1 MIVQNINSKQKS
13 RGFTIVELLVVI
25 VVIGILAAITI
36 VSYTGITAKANK
48 VLAQSNASSAQAV
61 IEVMAADNSGVY
73 PVTAAAINAYNGIT
87 KMPAGVSVVTGQSG
101 ANGTTFTT
109 PATAP
114 ISATNGKTAV
124 TYACMATVI
133 TGPCLTTGGRIT
145 YWDFETSL
153 QAVVY
158 VGTASATS
166 IFFNPA
172 T

>member
-1 MIVQNINSKQKS
+1 MKTVSNLTRRD

-36 VSYTGITAKANK
+36 VSYTGITQKANTTK
-48 VLAQSNASSAQAV
+48 ALTNAQAAQQV
-61 IEVMAADNSGVY
+61 IEVMAAENNGVY
-73 PVTAAAINAYNGIT
+73 PITAASINAYSGVT
-87 KMPAGVSVVTGQSG
+87 KLPAGLTVVTGQSG

-114 ISATNGKTAV
+114 ISATNGATTV
-124 TYACMATVI
+124 TYACMATLA

-145 YWDFETSL
+145 YWNFETSA
-153 QAVVY
+153 QVVVY
-158 VGTASATS
+158 VGAAKATS
-166 IFFNPA
+166 VFFNPA